1 MGKRKRDENS
11 GQKNAG
17 GGHCPSTIFVSNLP
31 YSFKSSELEALF
43 SEVGPVRRCFMVT
56 SKGSEVSRGFG
67 FVQFATVEDAE
78 RSIQLKNR
86 SAVDGRTISVKLA
99 KHRLPLE
106 ERQQKAKNVHSE
118 DIDTKYNEIL
128 HSTNVAEHKGGSWA
142 QDIGSDKTK
151 PPRTVVEP
159 PRTVVEPPRT
169 IVDDGKGIL
178 LASKDPTVEF
188 PGSEKQRVA
197 RTVIF
202 GNLVNSEMAA
212 EVFRQAG
219 EVGTICSINYPLPKE
234 ELKLHGL
241 ARDGCK
247 SEAAAVLYTTVKSA
261 RFSVTKLHQQ
271 EIKGACV
278 WARQLGGEGSKARKW
293 RVIVRNLPFKA
304 TVSEI
309 REIFSS
315 AGFVWDVFIPHK
327 ADEEVSKGFAFVS
340 FTCKQDAENAIKNIN
355 GRIIAKRTVAVD
367 WAVSKRVY
375 SVATAATSGEG
386 FQNDSDNESRSE
398 SDSEVDRDNM
408 SADDTSTDEF
418 NLDRPVIEKLA
429 QTNENEVLPIEVDFK
444 SEAEVARKILDNLI
458 RSSTSVSDPTN
469 GSDSR
474 TAESISETWTSHH
487 AEHKEPPIPIKK
499 AVIVGNKVGKG
510 SEAEVQELGKRNKDL
525 DRTIF
530 VSNLPFE
537 IDNEEVKGR
546 FSSFGKVQ
554 SFFPVLHK
562 LTKRPRGTAFLIFDS
577 PAAADAAISAA
588 NAPGLGII
596 MKGRPLKV
604 LKALDKE
611 SVHKKELQNLKNEAH
626 DRRNLY
632 LVKEGEILAGTPAA
646 EGVSESDMKKREM
659 LMKKKAEMLQ
669 SPKFHV
675 SRTRLIIYN
684 LPKTMTT
691 EEVKKLCVNAVV
703 SRASKQ
709 TPVIQKVKLLKD
721 VKKGKGVITKHSRG
735 VGFVD
740 FKEHEHALVALRVLN
755 NNPETFGLDHR
766 PIVEFAFDNIQ
777 KLRQQKAKLDSI
789 KENNTKSEDGKGNL
803 QQRFPTQTT
812 QTDIDKVGEKLKKAK
827 HQRMQKISSQ
837 GSEPSERAIVE
848 RGSPEEETNPE
859 VKAGKSKLNKK
870 QKKASKRGKADSPSS
885 SKHMKSE
892 SESNLMQ
899 VGTHAKEKRLNK
911 KIQMEKPIDKTT
923 VAISQKR
930 KRNTK
935 PDGGSEQEKPARKA
949 KRTDSS
955 REEMVDKLDMLI
967 EQYRS
972 KFSHHDSSKTKDATS
987 SGHKV
992 RRWFESAS

>member
-1 MGKRKRDENS
+1 M
-11 GQKNAG
+11 Q
-17 GGHCPSTIFVSNLP
+17 
-31 YSFKSSELEALF
+31 
-43 SEVGPVRRCFMVT
+43 
-56 SKGSEVSRGFG
+56 
-67 FVQFATVEDAE
+67 
-78 RSIQLKNR
+78 
-86 SAVDGRTISVKLA
+86 
-99 KHRLPLE
+99 
-106 ERQQKAKNVHSE
+106 
-118 DIDTKYNEIL
+118 
-128 HSTNVAEHKGGSWA
+128 
-142 QDIGSDKTK
+142 
-151 PPRTVVEP
+151 
-159 PRTVVEPPRT
+159 
-169 IVDDGKGIL
+169 
-178 LASKDPTVEF
+178 
-188 PGSEKQRVA
+188 
-197 RTVIF
+197 
-202 GNLVNSEMAA
+202 
-212 EVFRQAG
+212 
-219 EVGTICSINYPLPKE
+219 
-234 ELKLHGL
+234 
-241 ARDGCK
+241 
-247 SEAAAVLYTTVKSA
+247 
-261 RFSVTKLHQQ
+261 
-271 EIKGACV
+271 
-278 WARQLGGEGSKARKW
+278 
-293 RVIVRNLPFKA
+293 A

-327 ADEEVSKGFAFVS
+327 ADEEYFLLFLSLPFSNLVIKLTMIYVEFLSLFRVSKGFAFVS
-340 FTCKQDAENAIKNIN
+340 FTCKQDAENV
-355 GRIIAKRTVAVD
+355 R
-367 WAVSKRVY
+367 S
-375 SVATAATSGEG
+375 
-386 FQNDSDNESRSE
+386 NDSDNESRSE

-499 AVIVGNKVGKG
+499 AVI
-510 SEAEVQELGKRNKDL
+510 
-525 DRTIF
+525 
-530 VSNLPFE
+530 
-537 IDNEEVKGR
+537 
-546 FSSFGKVQ
+546 
-554 SFFPVLHK
+554 
-562 LTKRPRGTAFLIFDS
+562 
-577 PAAADAAISAA
+577 
-588 NAPGLGII
+588 
-596 MKGRPLKV
+596 
-604 LKALDKE
+604 
-611 SVHKKELQNLKNEAH
+611 
-626 DRRNLY
+626 
-632 LVKEGEILAGTPAA
+632 
-646 EGVSESDMKKREM
+646 
-659 LMKKKAEMLQ
+659 
-669 SPKFHV
+669 
-675 SRTRLIIYN
+675 
-684 LPKTMTT
+684 
-691 EEVKKLCVNAVV
+691 
-703 SRASKQ
+703 
-709 TPVIQKVKLLKD
+709 VKLLKD